1 VQIKVEENTSLMFS
15 YLPSFAEYLLTYQL
29 HEFSQEILRLSK
41 KLDLPLLKGLEN
53 ISNKKLENLY
63 LERYTEFLKYI
74 SKNETQRYI
83 EDVVNR
89 YATDE
94 VPAIKRDSILAE
106 DINLI
111 IHINK
116 QGFLH
121 FLPQYCK
128 DAEQIIELVKEI
140 DCYALHHQTA
150 ASSVYIDIL
159 KRKLG
164 EHLHFIE
171 MINNTS
177 PGAVYVFDIIN
188 KKGIYSN
195 DKAVSVFGYTQNE
208 LNELSLDTVYQLIHS
223 DDVEVVQKHLDDI
236 TQAADHEIQSYRYR
250 IRYKTGQYKWLRHYV
265 SVFKRAPDGK
275 VIEIIGIAL
284 DVDKE
289 KRTAELLKL
298 QEQQLLEAQ
307 EISHIGS
314 FSWNFNHQNSSATPQ
329 LSKILEFGTDDPEGF
344 FERVHPYDKK
354 LVEEAIEES
363 KKTGS
368 FECEYRYQG
377 NEQMKIIW
385 AKGKVVYENN
395 EAVAMKGTVMDISE
409 RHNLLQKLQESETLY
424 KQAQA
429 LVHLGNWTLDLK
441 SKLFVWSDEMYN
453 IYEIEK
459 NKKIW
464 YEDWLSF
471 IHPDDKEQVH
481 NYLWK
486 CISEKKPYEEN
497 YRIVIN
503 TPQPDGQEKIKTIQK
518 KAELILDENGIPI
531 KMTGTTQ
538 DVTQQKEYEHKLKQN
553 QNFIQK
559 ITDATPS
566 IIASYNVNTGQYVF
580 ISEGFQKLLGYPA
593 EIAMERGV
601 QFLME
606 LIHPDDLDTLIKQN
620 TKALEAANDVHN
632 KDNNDVIEFVY
643 RMKHKNGTYR
653 WFHTYGTIFDRNNA
667 GKVEHLLNISLDIT
681 EQIESTQKII
691 DQEHFIE
698 HIAEASPT
706 ILYLFDVPLNSI
718 VYINHEIYYVSGYTT
733 EEITEAGSIITTMLY
748 HPDDYPLLPE
758 RKESN
763 KKFQHQNSMMQYEC
777 RMKSKDGEWKW
788 LLIREVIFKSDE
800 EGKPLQILG
809 AALDISKR
817 KEMEKSILQNA
828 YQLEQSNLSLE
839 EFAYVASH
847 DLKEPLRKIS
857 TFGDRLVATQ
867 LERLTD
873 DGKIYLKK
881 IVDASQRMQTMI
893 NDLLSVSMIS
903 GNKAFQ
909 TYSLQVILEEVK
921 QALEYKIEQQ
931 NAIIE
936 GQDLPEATIIPSQF
950 RQLFQNILSNS
961 LKFVKEDVQTVIK
974 ISYTYL
980 PPEDVQDFQLQKA
993 NSYLKIVF
1001 EDNGIG
1007 FEDEYAGKI
1016 FQIFHRLHG
1025 RSEYEGTG
1033 IGLAICKKIIEHHGG
1048 IIYAAGKQNVGATM
1062 TLILPN

>member
-1 VQIKVEENTSLMFS
+1 
-15 YLPSFAEYLLTYQL
+15 
-29 HEFSQEILRLSK
+29 
-41 KLDLPLLKGLEN
+41 
-53 ISNKKLENLY
+53 
-63 LERYTEFLKYI
+63 
-74 SKNETQRYI
+74 
-83 EDVVNR
+83 
-89 YATDE
+89 
-94 VPAIKRDSILAE
+94 
-106 DINLI
+106 
-111 IHINK
+111 
-116 QGFLH
+116 
-121 FLPQYCK
+121 
-128 DAEQIIELVKEI
+128 
-140 DCYALHHQTA
+140 
-150 ASSVYIDIL
+150 
-159 KRKLG
+159 
-164 EHLHFIE
+164 
-171 MINNTS
+171 
-177 PGAVYVFDIIN
+177 
-188 KKGIYSN
+188 
-195 DKAVSVFGYTQNE
+195 
-208 LNELSLDTVYQLIHS
+208 
-223 DDVEVVQKHLDDI
+223 
-236 TQAADHEIQSYRYR
+236 
-250 IRYKTGQYKWLRHYV
+250 
-265 SVFKRAPDGK
+265 

-284 DVDKE
+284 NVDKE

-314 FSWNFNHQNSSATPQ
+314 FSWNFNNQHSTSTPQ
-329 LSKILEFGTDDPEGF
+329 LLKILEFGNDDPDNF
-344 FERVHPYDKK
+344 FNRVHPDDKERVAK
-354 LVEEAIEES
+354 AINES
-363 KKTGS
+363 KITGN

-377 NEQMKIIW
+377 SDKIKILL
-385 AKGKVVYENN
+385 AKGKIVYENN
-395 EAVAMKGTVMDISE
+395 EPVTMKGTVMDITE
-409 RHNLLQKLQESETLY
+409 THNLLLRLQESENLY
-424 KQAQA
+424 KQAQTLA
-429 LVHLGNWTLDLK
+429 HLGNWTLDLK
-441 SKLFVWSDEMYN
+441 TNLFVWSDEMYN

-471 IHPDDKEQVH
+471 VHPDDKEQVH

-538 DVTQQKEYEHKLKQN
+538 DVTQQKEYEHKLQEN

-559 ITDATPS
+559 IADATPS

-580 ISEGFQKLLGYPA
+580 INAGFQKLLGYPA

-632 KDNNDVIEFVY
+632 EDNNDVIEFVY

-931 NAIIE
+931 NAVIE
-936 GQDLPEATIIPSQF
+936 GKDLPEATIIPSQF

-980 PPEDVQDFQLQKA
+980 IQEDVHNFQLQKA

-1048 IIYAAGKQNVGATM
+1048 IIYATGKQNIGATM